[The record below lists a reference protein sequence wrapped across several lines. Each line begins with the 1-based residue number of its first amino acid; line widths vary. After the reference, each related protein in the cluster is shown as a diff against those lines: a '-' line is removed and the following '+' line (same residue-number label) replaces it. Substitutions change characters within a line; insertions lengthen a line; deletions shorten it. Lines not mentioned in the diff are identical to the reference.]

1 MFFLHCICVHM
12 MSADT
17 DFDSIYFSKEAVDE
31 NSPVSLA
38 ISIVSVGIAL
48 IVALVVAGMFYKR
61 RKMRQL
67 EATRTTRN
75 TTGGPSSLDDV
86 SKLSLLDDIRNDPVL
101 TKFRVDQKEVVR
113 LRTIAKGGYGVVHL
127 ATYGRRDI
135 IMKQLLPEKAKDPRA
150 ISHFVAEIRLCS
162 ALEHPRIVSFLGL
175 TWSTLVDLA
184 ILMEY
189 MPNGDLAHLLKKQR
203 DVRNGRKEFNWT
215 RSSSTVGRNKLQL
228 ALDVAEALVY
238 LHGASIVHRDL
249 KAQNVLLSSVWEAKL
264 TDFGVSREIGEE
276 MTAEVGT
283 VSWIAPEILKGEDY
297 GVQADVYSFGVVMSE
312 IDTCEKP
319 YSAGI
324 VDNLPSGSQTI
335 SEPSNTRIALA
346 VIENRLQPAF
356 HDDCPAAILALAKK
370 CLSYVPELRPTTP
383 QLHQEL
389 LAISRSATSITSS
402 TLSVSSVT
410 SATSQGISYSVL

>member
-1 MFFLHCICVHM
+1 MVLVD
-12 MSADT
+12 AD
-17 DFDSIYFSKEAVDE
+17 FNAKYFKMKEADVD
-31 NSPVSLA
+31 SPVTLA
-38 ISIVSVGIAL
+38 ITIVSVGIAL
-48 IVALVVAGMFYKR
+48 IAALVVAGMLYKR

-75 TTGGPSSLDDV
+75 TTGEQSSLDDV

-113 LRTIAKGGYGVVHL
+113 MRTIAKGGYGVVHL

-150 ISHFVAEIRLCS
+150 ISQFVAEIRLCS

-203 DVRNGRKEFNWT
+203 DVRNGRKEFNWA
-215 RSSSTVGRNKLQL
+215 RSSSSMGRNKLQL
-228 ALDVAEALVY
+228 TLDVAEALVY

-319 YSAGI
+319 YAAGI
-324 VDNLPSGSQTI
+324 IESLPSGTKTV

-346 VIENRLQPAF
+346 VIEKRLQPAF
-356 HDDCPAAILALAKK
+356 HDDCPTVILALAKM
-370 CLSYVPELRPTTP
+370 CLSYSPELRPTAP

-389 LAISRSATSITSS
+389 LAISRSALTMTTSSSIMSTSS
-402 TLSVSSVT
+402 TSSREVS
-410 SATSQGISYSVL
+410 TSQGISYSVL